1 MNPSDHV
8 PSRDRSPRT
17 LGVALLLCAVLVHL
31 AAVLAPR
38 GGELLD
44 GHSFRQLQTALT
56 AQAFQLHGFKLAYE
70 TPVLGPPWSI
80 PLEFPIYPATVAA
93 VSSLSGL
100 PLELCGPAV
109 SLAFFYLAVLGGAQL
124 LARLGFSPSVRL
136 LWVALALTSPI
147 YAIYA
152 RHFMIETTAVALGMW
167 FLYLLHRSL
176 TGSAAWW
183 GPTVVIGALAAVSK
197 STTFLPFGFAAV
209 LLTLHTVRRLE
220 RRPGLRRLA
229 CAALAAVPI
238 ATAALVWLRY
248 SDALKAQNPI
258 GSFLT
263 SSNLQEFNF
272 GSLAQ
277 RFSPAFWGRIFDRI
291 TASASAEATLFVG
304 LPLLWLAS
312 PAARRWA
319 WAALAAFSLPVLV
332 FSNLYF
338 VHDYYFMA
346 NGLFLLAAIAI
357 GLDAL
362 VARADWP
369 IAVRGGIVALALLA
383 QVTTAWRTYGVNFTR
398 PPVAPPALAPLI
410 AAATEPDDVILAF
423 GYDWNSALPYY
434 SQRRAIMLPRNFE
447 HRRDLISRSLQ
458 LLEGARVGA
467 LVIANEFRERDLFA
481 RPYAEQLDLAFTPV
495 AANAEAKIYLRR
507 DLMASARQRLGK
519 FARDGWE
526 LQLDYDAAAVAAE
539 AERTRGED
547 LTRERW
553 HGRLAMASPAPFRLR
568 GEFEMNLA
576 DLDGQRVLGIHAPTD
591 LLFRPPPGARRIN
604 AVVGMVPA
612 AYLGR
617 DHTDGTVAEL
627 WQEFPNGEKQLLA
640 RRALRPVTQAED
652 RGDQTLEFSAASA
665 FSGLIV
671 LRFSPG
677 PEGNVNYDWCYVRSI
692 SIE

>member
-1 MNPSDHV
+1 MNPSDRL
-8 PSRDRSPRT
+8 PARDRPP
-17 LGVALLLCAVLVHL
+17 LALCAALLLGAVLVHL

-38 GGELLD
+38 GGALLD
-44 GHSFRQLQTALT
+44 GHSFRQVQTALT

-93 VSSLSGL
+93 ASSLSGL
-100 PLELCGPAV
+100 PLESCGPAV
-109 SLAFFYLAVLGGAQL
+109 SLAFFYLALLGGVQL
-124 LARLGFSPSVRL
+124 LARLGFSPSLRL

-152 RHFMIETTAVALGMW
+152 RHFMIETTAVAFGMW

-176 TGSAAWW
+176 TGGATWW
-183 GPTVVIGALAAVSK
+183 GPTVVVGALAAVAK

-209 LLTLHTVRRLE
+209 LLTLHTVHQFE
-220 RRPGLRRLA
+220 RPQGLRRLA

-238 ATAALVWLRY
+238 AGAALVWLRY

-258 GSFLT
+258 GAFLT

-272 GSLAQ
+272 GTLAQ
-277 RFSPAFWGRIFDRI
+277 RLSFAFWGRIFDRI
-291 TASASAEATLFVG
+291 TASASAEATLFVA
-304 LPLLWLAS
+304 LPLLWFAR
-312 PAARRWA
+312 PAARRSA
-319 WAALAAFSLPVLV
+319 WAALAVFALPVLV

-346 NGLFLLAAIAI
+346 NGLFLLAATAV
-357 GLDAL
+357 GLEAL
-362 VARADWP
+362 AARTDWP
-369 IAVRGGIVALALLA
+369 LAVRSGLVTLALCA

-434 SQRRAIMLPRNFE
+434 SERRAIMLPRNFE

-458 LLEGARVGA
+458 LLGGTRVGA

-481 RPYAEQLDLAFTPV
+481 RHYAEQLDLAFTPV
-495 AANAEAKIYLRR
+495 AANAEAKLYLRR

-519 FARDGWE
+519 FERDGWA

-547 LTRERW
+547 LTRARW
-553 HGRLAMASPAPFRLR
+553 HGRLTMAAPAPFRLR
-568 GEFEMNLA
+568 GEFEMNVA
-576 DLDGQRVLGIHAPTD
+576 DLDGQRVLGIHAPSD
-591 LLFRPPPGARRIN
+591 LLFRPPPGARRIH
-604 AVVGMVPA
+604 AVIGMVPA
-612 AYLGR
+612 AYQGR

-627 WQEFPNGEKQLLA
+627 WQEFPHGEKQLLA
-640 RRALRPVTQAED
+640 RRALRPGTQPED
-652 RGDQTLEFSAASA
+652 RGDQALEFAADSA
-665 FSGLIV
+665 FTGIIV

-677 PEGNVNYDWCYVRSI
+677 PEGNLNYDWCYVRSI
-692 SIE
+692 SIQ